1 MVRSTFTDDRLGLS
15 VEDRKDWTRP
25 GPGSPVWS
33 PGPEKC
39 QLSPGWG
46 FRKRG
51 EGMGWRQFGAKILGL
66 GDRLGERGRGA
77 QVASSCILAG
87 TVTGVARIERQRG
100 RLRVRREPSPTGNN
114 CMSGRGAQEGGNSD
128 LGGPGSGEPACEEW
142 WRLGHMRPQGEK
154 REGRS
159 RAWGLQGSGSEW
171 GGEAR
176 GCPNPHSLPIPGPP

>member
-15 VEDRKDWTRP
+15 VEDRKDWARP

-51 EGMGWRQFGAKILGL
+51 EGMGWREFGAKILGL
-66 GDRLGERGRGA
+66 GDWLGERGRGA

-100 RLRVRREPSPTGNN
+100 RLRVQREPSPTGSN
-114 CMSGRGAQEGGNSD
+114 CMSGRGAQEGGSSD
-128 LGGPGSGEPACEEW
+128 LGGPGLGEPVCEEW
-142 WRLGHMRPQGEK
+142 WRLGHARPQGEK
-154 REGRS
+154 GEGRS
-159 RAWGLQGSGSEW
+159 RAWGLQGSGSE
-171 GGEAR
+171 
-176 GCPNPHSLPIPGPP
+176 